1 MEMQIAEQR
10 IYALTEKLT
19 AEQARL
25 RAMDRRASVFGSGLG
40 SLLQRPKLEE
50 VELLATQK
58 RLEPFWHAVC
68 AVRQVYDRTRKFS
81 VPVTGPEVQIVT
93 LHETDYTVANRA
105 FTLNAVEHCHEEDRQ
120 QIFVD
125 GQSGEKIDLAALI
138 NNPKSEVTD
147 LPGFTGG
154 GAIVVPPETRASFV
168 VRQALQ
174 PMLKPLQADVIFEE
188 TITIETIDLYYR
200 PLYAFEFRWKPK
212 DKTAVAEFD
221 GITGEMRNAK
231 ALRPMLN
238 VSITRD
244 ALFDIG
250 ADTVGMIVPGGGIA
264 VKLVKIA
271 LDQKQSKA
279 A

>member
-1 MEMQIAEQR
+1 MEMHVAEQR

-25 RAMDRRASVFGSGLG
+25 RAMDRRASVFVSGIG

-50 VELLATQK
+50 VELLAAQK

-68 AVRQVYDRTRKFS
+68 AVRQVYDRTRNFN

-93 LHETDYTVANRA
+93 LHETDYPVSNRS
-105 FTLNAVEHCHEEDRQ
+105 FTLNAVEHCREEDQQ

-125 GQSGEKIDLAALI
+125 GQSGDRIDLGALI
-138 NNPKSEVTD
+138 ANPKSEVTD

-154 GAIVVPPETRASFV
+154 GAIIVPPEIRASFV

-174 PMLKPLQADVIFEE
+174 PMLKPLQADVIYEE

-212 DKTAVAEFD
+212 DRTAVAEFD
-221 GITGEMRNAK
+221 GITGDMRNAK
-231 ALRPMLN
+231 SLRPTLN

-264 VKLVKIA
+264 IKLVKIA
-271 LDQKQSKA
+271 LDQKPPKA

>member
-1 MEMQIAEQR
+1 MELRVADQR
-10 IYALTEKLT
+10 VYALTEKLT

-25 RAMDRRASVFGSGLG
+25 RAMDRRANVFVSGLG
-40 SLLQRPKLEE
+40 TFLQRPKLEE

-68 AVRQVYDRTRKFS
+68 AVHQVYDRSRKFT
-81 VPVTGPEVQIVT
+81 VPVTGAEVERVT
-93 LHETDYTVANRA
+93 LQETTYEVTNRS
-105 FTLNAVEHCHEEDRQ
+105 FMLDAVEHCRDDERQ

-125 GQSGEKIDLAALI
+125 GQAGEKVDFSSFID
-138 NNPKSEVTD
+138 NPKSEITD
-147 LPGFTGG
+147 FAGFTAG
-154 GAIVVPPETRASFV
+154 GALVMPPEIRASYV

-174 PMLKPLQADVIFEE
+174 PMLKPLQADVVYEE
-188 TITIETIDLYYR
+188 IVTIETIDLYYR
-200 PLYAFEFRWKPK
+200 PIYAFEFRWKSK

-231 ALRPMLN
+231 ALRPTLHVN
-238 VSITRD
+238 ITRD

-250 ADTVGMIVPGGGIA
+250 ADTVGMIVPGGNIA

-271 LDQKQSKA
+271 LEQKQPKA
-279 A
+279 